1 MLSSFFQ
8 LDKLV
13 YWSLCSMLPQLSM
26 KYGAMSTGRKY
37 FVRNHIISL
46 DSSICPWNM
55 SLFISPELPLFYIT
69 KCEIIFN
76 LTFWVTNFLFSL
88 HELFCFKKSPS
99 FGPAAEDDVTCE
111 RNCMKKIS
119 FQSAHWRKWMKWD
132 WWKLFK
138 DSILRQN
145 CNLGK
150 IKCVLRLSK
159 DFFLKSVYK
168 HTLPTKKNWERQS
181 LPSEYTGQFFHCEK
195 ITPVL

>member
-1 MLSSFFQ
+1 
-8 LDKLV
+8 
-13 YWSLCSMLPQLSM
+13 MLPQLSM

-99 FGPAAEDDVTCE
+99 FGPAVEDDVTCE

-181 LPSEYTGQFFHCEK
+181 LPSEYIRQFKYIRKFRY
-195 ITPVL
+195 IRRF

>member
-1 MLSSFFQ
+1 MILV
-8 LDKLV
+8 LDASPIEHEIWCDVDRQKILRQKS
-13 YWSLCSMLPQLSM
+13 YHFAWFLHLPVKYVTFHITWVATFLHHKM
-26 KYGAMSTGRKY
+26 KYE
-37 FVRNHIISL
+37 V
-46 DSSICPWNM
+46 
-55 SLFISPELPLFYIT
+55 
-69 KCEIIFN
+69 IFN
-76 LTFWVTNFLFSL
+76 FFWVTNFLFSL